1 MKPVLLITALLLS
14 IQLAGQTA
22 RADVGPVTG
31 LPMPRFV
38 SLKASE
44 ANVRRGPS
52 KTHRIDW
59 IFKRRDMPLRVIAE
73 HGHWRRVEDRDGV
86 GGWLHYSLISGVRT
100 VIIDEDAVEL
110 RRKPMTDAPVAAMLE
125 RGVVA
130 RLNECTT
137 DWCSMRADG
146 YRGWAPKSSFWGV
159 ERAEIID

>member
-1 MKPVLLITALLLS
+1 MKSVLLITALLLS
-14 IQLAGQTA
+14 ALLASQTA
-22 RADVGPVTG
+22 HSDVGPVTG

-73 HGHWRRVEDRDGV
+73 HGHWRRVEDPDGV

-100 VIIDEDAVEL
+100 VIIDEDIVEL
-110 RRKPMTDAPVAAMLE
+110 RRKPVADAPVAAMLE

-130 RLNECTT
+130 RLNKCTT
-137 DWCSMRADG
+137 EWCLMRADG

-159 ERAEIID
+159 DRKEIID

>member
-1 MKPVLLITALLLS
+1 MKSVLLITALLLYV
-14 IQLAGQTA
+14 QLAAQTA
-22 RADVGPVTG
+22 HADVGPITG

-73 HGHWRRVEDRDGV
+73 HGHWRRVEDPDGV

-100 VIIDEDAVEL
+100 VIIDEDIVEL
-110 RRKPMTDAPVAAMLE
+110 RRKPVADAPVAAMLE

-130 RLNECTT
+130 RLNECTIE
-137 DWCSMRADG
+137 WCLMRAGG

-159 ERAEIID
+159 DRKEIID